1 MVLIIHCSPVL
12 TRILS
17 NDGERGGIMKQKY
30 LLWFASVATVV
41 MLIIALA
48 CNLTQFNDGNKS
60 PKALLPANEMIS
72 DYLEEYTVEWYSKIS
87 SIMINNDDLLKKDV
101 VQEYI
106 IANSL
111 SFQGIEH
118 INIKVFGD
126 ETGEMTYK
134 FYNSEF
140 ENEGEMNINKNISL
154 TKKQVE
160 QVVNIFEKNHFWDIP
175 SRHPD
180 EMLGLDGNTI
190 FIEGININKYN
201 IISMWCPDD

>member
-1 MVLIIHCSPVL
+1 MLLMQRDLYHIEFDQRENISIYEVKYRAIKDCISTKFFNLDL

-41 MLIIALA
+41 MIIIALA
-48 CNLTQFNDGNKS
+48 CNLTQFNDDNKS

-72 DYLEEYTVEWYSKIS
+72 DCLEEYTVEWYSEIS

-140 ENEGEMNINKNISL
+140 ENEGEMKV
-154 TKKQVE
+154 K
-160 QVVNIFEKNHFWDIP
+160 
-175 SRHPD
+175 
-180 EMLGLDGNTI
+180 
-190 FIEGININKYN
+190 
-201 IISMWCPDD
+201 